1 MPKHRK
7 VKLLSDISMTGVVRL
22 ISSYSDM
29 VSNTSYLM
37 SNNTTV
43 HSDVKIQEFI
53 DSRIDWIKTF
63 VFTGKLI
70 SYSFFILIVK
80 SIYNNLFSNSL
91 VLLPV
96 DGGEVGLLAHSSCP
110 NLQSCCQKIKFSS
123 RISSSCPCPGQICS
137 SSDPSSCQAH
147 WSVKFAKSHQG
158 LYLSPAW
165 QDDRAGDS

>member
-1 MPKHRK
+1 MRGTKMPKHRK

-80 SIYNNLFSNSL
+80 SIYINL
-91 VLLPV
+91 
-96 DGGEVGLLAHSSCP
+96 
-110 NLQSCCQKIKFSS
+110 LQQF
-123 RISSSCPCPGQICS
+123 PGITTS
-137 SSDPSSCQAH
+137 
-147 WSVKFAKSHQG
+147 
-158 LYLSPAW
+158 
-165 QDDRAGDS
+165 